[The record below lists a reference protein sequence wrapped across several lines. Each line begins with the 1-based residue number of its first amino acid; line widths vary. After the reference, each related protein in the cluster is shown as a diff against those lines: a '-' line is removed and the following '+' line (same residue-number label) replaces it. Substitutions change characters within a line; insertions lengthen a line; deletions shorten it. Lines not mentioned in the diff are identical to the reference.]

1 MPTSRNKGIA
11 ILLLDAEN
19 LQLTADMEAF
29 LQSRC
34 SYQITYKI
42 AFANWR
48 VLGNADQLLYER
60 GYDLIQVPG
69 AKDAADGKMI
79 AFGCQLREF
88 YRKAK
93 AVFVCSSDTVMV
105 SLCNCLLQQELEVYR
120 VVRQDTQIKISKYP
134 GDNHVAVFGKKTAT
148 TTVAATQSDEPNR
161 AALEQQLIDI
171 IHDVGTD
178 KKSIALSILGQEY
191 LKRNNEPITKA
202 LTRLKLG
209 GDFKQFITNSKL
221 LAVQKVNK
229 VFKVTLLEM

>member
-11 ILLLDAEN
+11 VLLLDAEN
-19 LQLTADMEAF
+19 LQLTVEMETF

-48 VLGNADQLLYER
+48 TLGNADQLLYER

-79 AFGCQLREF
+79 AFGCQLREL

-120 VVRQDTQIKISKYP
+120 VVRQDTQIKVSKYP
-134 GDNHVAVFGKKTAT
+134 GDNNVAVFGKKTAT
-148 TTVAATQSDEPNR
+148 TTTVAATQTDEPNR
-161 AALEQQLIDI
+161 AAIEQQLIDI

-178 KKSIALSILGQEY
+178 KQSIALSILGQEY
-191 LKRNNEPITKA
+191 LKRNNEPVTKA

-209 GDFKQFITNSKL
+209 GDFKKFITNSKL
-221 LAVQKVNK
+221 LELQKVNK
-229 VFKVTLLEM
+229 VFKVTLI